1 MSLSFGSDPKER
13 AQRREAKSRARPVQ
27 GQDLLFFY
35 WNHFEDFQNSLD
47 IDTTVVH
54 YAITTVVQYAEDSMD
69 KKPTIQELER
79 LLNTEED
86 TPIQIL
92 PNGEI
97 RAVGQA
103 SGSDL
108 AGKKPLTMR
117 ENLGGEY

>member
-1 MSLSFGSDPKER
+1 
-13 AQRREAKSRARPVQ
+13 
-27 GQDLLFFY
+27 
-35 WNHFEDFQNSLD
+35 
-47 IDTTVVH
+47 
-54 YAITTVVQYAEDSMD
+54 MD

-97 RAVGQA
+97 RAAGQA
-103 SGSDL
+103 MGSDL